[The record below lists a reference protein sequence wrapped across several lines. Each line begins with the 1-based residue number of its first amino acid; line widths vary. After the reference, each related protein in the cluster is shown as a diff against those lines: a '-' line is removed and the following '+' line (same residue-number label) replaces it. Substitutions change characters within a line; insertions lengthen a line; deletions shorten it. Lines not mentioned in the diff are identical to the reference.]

1 VQEAI
6 EKTAHVQPAIF
17 VNKEMALVPEKNA
30 KGIDK
35 YRTDLTKIWQFGYF
49 NQVMTGFEHQ
59 VASHMICEDKL
70 YQIYL

>member
-35 YRTDLTKIWQFGYF
+35 YRTDLTKILNHFLIWIAFVQ
-49 NQVMTGFEHQ
+49 
-59 VASHMICEDKL
+59 
-70 YQIYL
+70 